1 MGSWRRSIHWVN
13 SQLLRIHPVVWLIAL
28 LLLARG
34 ACAYEPVYDASEP
47 LVWLVV
53 VYMPIAGEPVPYVRF
68 YKIERSLCHNEARQ
82 IYKDASVSKAHAFC
96 L

>member
-1 MGSWRRSIHWVN
+1 MKTRSAWIHLVN
-13 SQLLRIHPVVWLIAL
+13 QVLLKIHPVVWLLIL
-28 LLLARG
+28 LLLTRG
-34 ACAYEPVYDASEP
+34 AFAAVQEREVPM
-47 LVWLVV
+47 VWLVV
-53 VYMPIAGEPVPYVRF
+53 VYLPIAGDPLPYVRF

>member
-1 MGSWRRSIHWVN
+1 MSNWRRSVHWVN
-13 SQLLRIHPVVWLIAL
+13 SWLLRIHPVVWILAL

-34 ACAYEPVYDASEP
+34 ACAYEEKQPAPEK

-53 VYMPIAGEPVPYVRF
+53 VYSPIVGDPVPYVRF
-68 YKIERSLCHNEARQ
+68 YHIEKTLCNTQAKQ
-82 IYKDASVSKAHAFC
+82 IYNNVKAGKVRAFC